1 MNKKR
6 VEDTHSK
13 ESILR
18 SSSGISVGAVSLLG
32 SASYIVPEKTRAKG
46 VLGTLSPGERTG
58 VFSMLVLGG
67 LMQAFANGAI
77 EAVLVA
83 LFLLLFGR
91 AIVALIF
98 SNRKPENRA
107 FLLMYAVCI
116 FVGGLA
122 QIYSLAV
129 FNTLQ
134 STVDA
139 RGFLSQISPQP
150 PFYMF
155 TTDSQFVPNLAIGI
169 WQQFYKVTW
178 LLGFKFGPYTG
189 VMVNSMV
196 MGLIASFTVQIARE
210 LFGGDVWRLRRV
222 GTLTA
227 ANGLYILFGAILL
240 RDCFTTFFMTLTLWG
255 AIRFLVR
262 ANLRSLLIA
271 IATTGVS
278 AWAMLYLREDAFL
291 MVFLYG
297 ILAFLFWLFR
307 RSGVIGLTITSF
319 LLIVIFIGG
328 TFLSIYFQ
336 DIQVT
341 QTTYLEKYTALA
353 VRTEDAESLALQ
365 VVFDQPLPIRLVL
378 GSVTLMISP
387 IPIWALFT
395 IGAHEYHL
403 IKGYNGIYQLFILP
417 FVFNGSVIAFR
428 RFFSNT
434 KQSWPLIFLVM
445 FMLINMIGV
454 AATSLE
460 TRHFGQFMSAFVVI
474 ATISDTRD
482 IKTRNKLGR
491 TRLLWFSGVFLVH
504 LAWAILKII
513 R

>member
-13 ESILR
+13 ERILR
-18 SSSGISVGAVSLLG
+18 SSSGISVDAVSLLG
-32 SASYIVPEKTRAKG
+32 SASYIVPEKTRAKV

-67 LMQAFANGAI
+67 LMQALANWSI

-139 RGFLSQISPQP
+139 RGFLSQIAPQP
-150 PFYMF
+150 PFYVF
-155 TTDSQFVPNLAIGI
+155 TTDSQFAPNLAIGI

-196 MGLIASFTVQIARE
+196 MGLIASFAVQIARE
-210 LFGGDVWRLRRV
+210 LFGDDVWRLRRV
-222 GTLTA
+222 GTLA
-227 ANGLYILFGAILL
+227 AVNGFFILFGTILL

-262 ANLRSLLIA
+262 ANLRSLVIA
-271 IATTGVS
+271 IATIGVS
-278 AWAMLYLREDAFL
+278 AWAMLYLREDAYL
-291 MVFLYG
+291 IVFLYG
-297 ILAFLFWLFR
+297 ILTFLFWLFR
-307 RSGVIGLTITSF
+307 RSGVIGMTVTSF
-319 LLIVIFIGG
+319 LLFVIFIGG

-336 DIQVT
+336 EIQVT
-341 QTTYLEKYTALA
+341 QITNLEKYINWA

-365 VVFDQPLPIRLVL
+365 FVFDQPMPIRLVL
-378 GSVTLMISP
+378 GSVMLMISP
-387 IPIWALFT
+387 IPLWSLFT

-403 IKGYNGIYQLFILP
+403 IKGYNGIYQLFVLP
-417 FVFNGSVIAFR
+417 FVINGLIIAFR
-428 RFFSNT
+428 RLFSNT

-454 AATSLE
+454 VLTSLE

-474 ATISDTRD
+474 AAIPDTRD
-482 IKTRNKLGR
+482 KKTKNRLKSTKFLWLLGV
-491 TRLLWFSGVFLVH
+491 LLVH
-504 LAWAILKII
+504 LAWAVLKII
-513 R
+513 Q